1 MVGARELEQFI
12 HGPRYPMQVVVDL
25 EAFVPALLQIDFEP
39 GPAIVISPMGLG
51 PTLRLGWQTPDDLLD
66 RAAATAA
73 DCDAAVVLV
82 NMACGEGMDRDSL
95 ALPGDQDELV
105 RRVAAANPR
114 TVVVP
119 NTPRRRA
126 PWLED
131 VAAVL
136 QVWCPGERFGAALAA
151 VLFGDGEPGGRL
163 PLTFPPT
170 GADLPGGDRGPEA
183 VPTELDYDADG
194 GIGYR
199 SRASGN
205 GERCSGS
212 GSGSGWASPRAT
224 ARCSGTRWARAGYR

>member
-1 MVGARELEQFI
+1 
-12 HGPRYPMQVVVDL
+12 MQVVVDL

-119 NTPRRRA
+119 NTPG
-126 PWLED
+126 
-131 VAAVL
+131 AVR
-136 QVWCPGERFGAALAA
+136 PGWTTWPPCCRSGA
-151 VLFGDGEPGGRL
+151 R
-163 PLTFPPT
+163 
-170 GADLPGGDRGPEA
+170 
-183 VPTELDYDADG
+183 
-194 GIGYR
+194 
-199 SRASGN
+199 
-205 GERCSGS
+205 GS
-212 GSGSGWASPRAT
+212 GSVQPSPLCCSVTASPADACR
-224 ARCSGTRWARAGYR
+224 